1 MKLDEAQQILEK
13 AGYLVED
20 TDDNVKEIIEAL
32 TNNGW
37 KFLKRQSDLKLIKLS
52 FVSKKT
58 HRFLVVQNG
67 HRKNKWSFW
76 IKEDGDTLVGWDYWD
91 ISLQN
96 VSIEK
101 IKSIYPDY

>member
-1 MKLDEAQQILEK
+1 MTLDEAKQILEK

-52 FVSKKT
+52 FVSKKLID
-58 HRFLVVQNG
+58 F
-67 HRKNKWSFW
+67 
-76 IKEDGDTLVGWDYWD
+76 
-91 ISLQN
+91 
-96 VSIEK
+96 
-101 IKSIYPDY
+101 